1 MTKTEYNIVRRA
13 FSKRTIVARMVL
25 TFVDAECTAMMMQN
39 ERQDGEYFA
48 VPAEYEDLRYP
59 STGVDQSTLPIAWV

>member
-13 FSKRTIVARMVL
+13 YSNRTIVARMVL
-25 TFVDAECTAMMMQN
+25 TFVDAECTAQMMQM

-48 VPAEYEDLRYP
+48 IPAVHGTQYP
-59 STGVDQSTLPIAWV
+59 NTGADQSMLNIAWV